1 MLISVRGS
9 SRAALAVLVAAVALG
24 GCGGGESA
32 GAPNAASGNDAQF
45 QWDLKFT
52 RCLREQGIQIDDPDP
67 VKGAPAVTHDDAYA
81 AASKTCEGKVGD
93 PPSAAATDPK
103 AQKQRQATALKQVK
117 CLRDHGVDIKDP
129 APDEALQIPEGTSE
143 DVMNRCFAQ
152 NGK

>member
-1 MLISVRGS
+1 M
-9 SRAALAVLVAAVALG
+9 ALAVLVAMAGVALG

-32 GAPNAASGNDAQF
+32 GAPKAASGGDAQF

-81 AASKTCEGKVGD
+81 AASKTCAGKVGD
-93 PPSAAATDPK
+93 PPSAASAKDPK
-103 AQKQRQATALKQVK
+103 ARKQRQATALKQVK

-129 APDEALQIPEGTSE
+129 APGEALQIPEGTSE
-143 DVMNRCFAQ
+143 DVMNRCFAP